1 MGQALHDTVAV
12 AAQVF
17 ETANRTLGFDLSD
30 LCFNGPA
37 EQLTETVNAQ
47 PALLTCSVAALRA
60 LQENG
65 APSPTVVAGHSL
77 GEFSAL
83 VAAGSLEFPDA
94 VRLVRRRGELMEN
107 AGREAPG
114 KMAAVLGLETEKV
127 EEICARA
134 HARSG
139 GVVQPANF
147 NCPGQ
152 VVISGSPEAVGL
164 AAELLKA
171 AGAKRVVPLRVS
183 GAFHSELMQSART
196 RFAETL
202 DAVPLQDARVPLVQ
216 NVSAQAATKSEEI
229 RRGLVNQLTSSVR
242 WDESVRTMCRM
253 GVSTFVEVGPGRVL
267 TGLIRRIVP
276 SARTLNVEDTDSLNA
291 TLTALQGA

>member
-1 MGQALHDTVAV
+1 MGRALHDAVPV
-12 AAQVF
+12 AAQIF
-17 ETANRTLGFDLSD
+17 ETANDTLGFDLAS
-30 LCFNGPA
+30 LCFDGPL
-37 EQLTETVNAQ
+37 ERLTETVNAQ
-47 PALLTCSVAALRA
+47 PGLLTCSIAALRA
-60 LQENG
+60 LEESG
-65 APSPTVVAGHSL
+65 APPPVVVAGHSL

-127 EEICARA
+127 EEICAQA
-134 HARSG
+134 HAQSG

-152 VVISGSPEAVGL
+152 VVISGSPEGVEL
-164 AAELLKA
+164 ASELLTA

-183 GAFHSELMQSART
+183 GAFHSELMQSARAQ
-196 RFAETL
+196 FAETL
-202 DAVPLQDARVPLVQ
+202 DTVPLRDARVPLVQ
-216 NVSAQAATKSEEI
+216 NVSAQAVTKSEEI
-229 RRGLVNQLTSSVR
+229 RKGLLNQLTSSVR
-242 WDESVRTMCRM
+242 WDESVRTMQQM

-267 TGLIRRIVP
+267 SGLIRRIVP
-276 SARTLNVEDTDSLNA
+276 DARTLNVEDIDSLKA
-291 TLTALQGA
+291 TLTALQGT